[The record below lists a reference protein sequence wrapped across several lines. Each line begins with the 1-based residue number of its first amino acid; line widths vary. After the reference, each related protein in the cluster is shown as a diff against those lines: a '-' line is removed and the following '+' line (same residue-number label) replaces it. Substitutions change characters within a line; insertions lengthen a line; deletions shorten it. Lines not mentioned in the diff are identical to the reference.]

1 MHAYTPHL
9 LLFSGWVAYHVK
21 NVTMAIGHC
30 SISAYNLALIDEIA
44 IHSLMVT
51 AKPPKNIS
59 HMHQLS
65 WQLIVYSNYSIRECK
80 LRTF

>member
-51 AKPPKNIS
+51 AKPPKKYIPHAS
-59 HMHQLS
+59 ALLAVDRLQ
-65 WQLIVYSNYSIRECK
+65 
-80 LRTF
+80 